1 MALHLRDQIMDAL
14 ATLLAGLTTTGHRV
28 FVDRDLDA
36 EPLQASELPAI
47 SLMQADDS
55 TEPLTLAFPRT
66 MDAVLDVDVVAHVKA
81 ATGTAARLLANLIAK
96 EVAAALG
103 AQPLVASLGAVI
115 TQSQSPP
122 EWDGASELPAGRLTL
137 RYRVR
142 YQFNEST
149 PDVPG

>member
-1 MALHLRDQIMDAL
+1 MALHLRDQVMAGLVTAL
-14 ATLLAGLTTTGHRV
+14 TGLTTTGSNV
-28 FVDRDLDA
+28 FADRDTDG
-36 EPLQASELPAI
+36 EPLGDASLPG
-47 SLMQADDS
+47 LVLTHADEA

-66 MDAVLDVDVVAHVKA
+66 LDAQLDIDIAAHVKA
-81 ATGTAARLLANLIAK
+81 VTNSAARLLANLIAK

-115 TQSQSPP
+115 TPSQSPP
-122 EWDGASELPAGRLTL
+122 EWDGGGEYAQGRLLL

-142 YQFNEST
+142 YLFNEST